1 VLREG
6 LPDTVS
12 NCHKNLTD
20 SNRAGQFYSR
30 EKWPKAPVLRW
41 IGDNRPGQ
49 RRSRGEEE
57 GKAEEKKGTQ
67 GRKGART
74 QREGGREEG
83 KAENQKR
90 GRQNR
95 RRGRQEEEKSEGQ
108 GL

>member
-1 VLREG
+1 MDPCLAKKKRKIGTELERVLREG

-30 EKWPKAPVLRW
+30 EKWPKASVLRW
-41 IGDNRPGQ
+41 IGDNRPVQ

-67 GRKGART
+67 GCKGAKT
-74 QREGGREEG
+74 QREGRKKEERE
-83 KAENQKR
+83 
-90 GRQNR
+90 
-95 RRGRQEEEKSEGQ
+95 S
-108 GL
+108 